1 MMKIEDSN
9 RTSLF
14 FAVGVGEI
22 GLVKKFFESDYD
34 FSAKDCNGRTVLHVA
49 SAVGA
54 ESIVRFLL
62 EKTEV
67 LVVRSS
73 LD

>member
-14 FAVGVGEI
+14 FAVGAGEV
-22 GLVKKFFESDYD
+22 GLVKKFFDSEYD
-34 FSAKDCNGRTVLHVA
+34 FNAKDCNGRTALHVA

-67 LVVRSS
+67 FNCRIFTR
-73 LD
+73 